1 MSRRS
6 TAVRITL
13 ALLGVVPGIVI
24 ALGSFD
30 LDPYLRMVIFGLAI
44 WCAATMLGWAAET
57 AEMDITGALAMAL
70 LAIVAILPEYA
81 VDVILAF
88 NAGTDPSFEALA
100 SANMNG
106 ATRLLIGLAL
116 PLVVLAGLASKRRRR
131 RRLSEGGA
139 NGSAADAAA
148 TSPPQTPAGA
158 GHQASGADGPP
169 PRPRPAMVRVLGS
182 TLEIPK
188 AHYNTMFFLVIVAGM
203 GALAPLTG
211 QVSALLG
218 APLLVVFAVFL
229 WHASR
234 GEVEEPE
241 LVGVSAALG
250 GLPKKR
256 RRTVVILFFL
266 IAAATIFVGAEP
278 FVHSLI
284 ESGHALGINE
294 ALLIQWLAPLASEAP
309 EFIIALTLASRG
321 KAPAAVGILLTSM
334 VNQWSCLVGSL
345 PFAFRLG
352 GGSWSLPL
360 DSRQVE
366 EFLLTG
372 SVTAVAVALLLSRR
386 IPAWGAYFMLA
397 VFVAE
402 FALPDEHARLVL
414 AAVNAVAAVA
424 LVIANARYIRPLFK
438 QPFLRE

>member
-1 MSRRS
+1 LPRRA
-6 TAVRITL
+6 TVIRITL
-13 ALLGVVPGIVI
+13 ALLGVVPGII
-24 ALGSFD
+24 MALGHFE
-30 LDPYLRMVIFGLAI
+30 LDPYLRMAIFGLAI
-44 WCAATMLGWAAET
+44 WCAATILGWAAET

-88 NAGTDPSFEALA
+88 KAGTDPSYEALA

-116 PLVVLAGLASKRRRR
+116 PLVVLAGLASRRRTRRRR
-131 RRLSEGGA
+131 TQAAS
-139 NGSAADAAA
+139 GSLADAAA
-148 TSPPQTPAGA
+148 GAASP
-158 GHQASGADGPP
+158 ADGGKASAQGSKSSAPK
-169 PRPRPAMVRVLGS
+169 RRPALIRLLGS
-182 TLEIPK
+182 TLDIPL
-188 AHYNTMFFLVIVAGM
+188 AHYNTLFFLIVVAAM
-203 GALAPLTG
+203 GCLAPLTG
-211 QVSALLG
+211 QVSAWLG
-218 APLLVVFAVFL
+218 GPLLILFAVFL

-241 LVGVSAALG
+241 LVGVAATLG
-250 GLPKKR
+250 RLPKAR
-256 RRTVVILFFL
+256 RRTVVIAFFL
-266 IAAATIFVGAEP
+266 IAAATIFIGAEP
-278 FVHSLI
+278 FVDSLI

-402 FALPDEHARLVL
+402 FALPDEHARLIL
-414 AAVNAVAAVA
+414 AAVNGVGAIA
-424 LVIANARYIRPLFK
+424 LVIANARYVQPLFK
-438 QPFLRE
+438 QPFVRE